1 MTRQAKAE
9 AIKAM
14 ARRLIALGAW
24 EGDPE
29 TLNDGDESLLAIMSA
44 MLAAIEK
51 ASGRAPTR

>member
-9 AIKAM
+9 AIRAM

-29 TLNDGDESLLAIMSA
+29 TLNDGDESLLAVMTA
-44 MLAAIEK
+44 MVAHLEK
-51 ASGRAPTR
+51 LTQAG

>member
-24 EGDPE
+24 AGDPE
-29 TLNDGDESLLAIMSA
+29 TLNDSDESLLTVMGA
-44 MLAAIEK
+44 MLAVIEQ
-51 ASGRAPTR
+51 RFR